1 MNSQNEIS
9 IEKVTIGLGFLGR
22 RLSEREKQHVL
33 IPFLKGFVEDEDLM
47 DECFEYNFT
56 NLMAVFCLLSRSSN
70 MKKVAAL
77 FQFYDADKSNT
88 LEKDELEKML
98 KNLIR
103 IIGYYSMNLMR
114 HNQFV
119 KRVLYNKNKVFL
131 DLISDETKVQK
142 DRIVSTFKIAF
153 KINTV
158 YILTLLFSG

>member
-1 MNSQNEIS
+1 
-9 IEKVTIGLGFLGR
+9 
-22 RLSEREKQHVL
+22 
-33 IPFLKGFVEDEDLM
+33 
-47 DECFEYNFT
+47 
-56 NLMAVFCLLSRSSN
+56 

-77 FQFYDADKSNT
+77 FQFYDADKSDT

-142 DRIVSTFKIAF
+142 DRIVSTFKLLL
-153 KINTV
+153 K
-158 YILTLLFSG
+158 LTQYTYLHYYFLDDLGRCNQFWIWWYR